1 MEDQAGNAPPALTAI
16 NELLP
21 EESQIAV
28 VRRVLAQWRHASEDQ
43 KKFFEQS
50 VNNGPQI
57 AGFREPLR
65 APDELVK
72 RNVLQ
77 KMRFSPQFLGIV
89 LQIWM
94 SSRQELQGVVS
105 NHLSDSEMS
114 INGLDFSASRF
125 SGTWDIESWKQH
137 SRQVVES
144 HNQFTEDD
152 VALMLCCVSGKLP
165 SSEIAPIDEPT
176 DSRQDALFPQWLE
189 ELQALPADAPQ
200 WQQATDFVASV
211 TEIIHYKEKE
221 RHYVVRLKEL
231 LAELKQ
237 DFGREL
243 AFFQCDTDSWSVER
257 LSRRQQSG
265 QPATLEEIAEL
276 VNLTESLKRL
286 LGHYKPVHDIASN
299 IQEETVLAPKRSDLQ
314 LQILKCLSQIYKLFS
329 PTNPTDDDPALSSKG
344 PSAATSDAVTA
355 PCDKQSEL
363 VERISKPAD
372 NTLSSAE
379 AEVGSPQSAN
389 NIADEVSA
397 QAALPERHDETE
409 GLHYTT
415 DASQAGAYSGP
426 PAEFPIQSISDSG
439 LIESENRSL
448 KQEIQT
454 LQSDL
459 KMSQDVVR
467 IWRVAYETARKRFP
481 RPDESLGDVE
491 ILTIEDVRTAVAL
504 AREKFADELLFK
516 PNSKSEIDDN
526 PYEKPGNVWT
536 ALKWLATT
544 FYRSKMGQLSVPDLG
559 VSILKACG
567 WRYTGK
573 QSSITMKQYKPWYT
587 THLEGKEYW
596 LKKHVGTGSNKD
608 ARYTIRIAFDWDQ
621 DREVV
626 LIGYIG
632 QHQQT
637 SAT

>member
-1 MEDQAGNAPPALTAI
+1 MENQAGNAPPALTAI
-16 NELLP
+16 NELLS
-21 EESQIAV
+21 EECQIAV
-28 VRRVLAQWRHASEDQ
+28 VRLVLAQWRHASDHL
-43 KKFFEQS
+43 KKEFERK

-57 AGFREPLR
+57 HGFREPLR

-72 RNVLQ
+72 NNVLQ
-77 KMRFSPQFLGIV
+77 RMRFSPEFVGIV

-94 SSRQELQGVVS
+94 SSHQELQGVVS
-105 NHLSDSEMS
+105 KNLSDLGMS
-114 INGLDFSASRF
+114 ISGLDFSASRF
-125 SGTWDIESWKQH
+125 SGKWDIEGWKQH

-144 HNQFTEDD
+144 HSQFTEDD
-152 VALMLCCVSGKLP
+152 VALMLCCVSGKIP
-165 SSEIAPIDEPT
+165 SSEVAPVDEPT
-176 DSRQDALFPQWLE
+176 DTRQDALFPQWLE

-221 RHYVVRLKEL
+221 RHYFVRLKEL

-237 DFGREL
+237 NFGREL

-265 QPATLEEIAEL
+265 QPATREEIAEL
-276 VNLTESLKRL
+276 VRLTESLKRL

-299 IQEETVLAPKRSDLQ
+299 IEEETVLAPKRSDLQ
-314 LQILKCLSQIYKLFS
+314 LQTLKSLYQIYQLFS
-329 PTNPTDDDPALSSKG
+329 TTKPTDDDPANASNSG
-344 PSAATSDAVTA
+344 AATVSEPVTA
-355 PCDKQSEL
+355 NCDKQPEL
-363 VERISKPAD
+363 GERNSKPQD
-372 NTLSSAE
+372 NPLPLAE
-379 AEVGSPQSAN
+379 AEVGPPPSAK

-397 QAALPERHDETE
+397 QAALPEGNDESD
-409 GLHYTT
+409 GLNHSI
-415 DASQAGAYSGP
+415 DASQTGGYGGP
-426 PAEFPIQSISDSG
+426 TAELPVQSIGDFG

-454 LQSDL
+454 LQGDL
-459 KMSQDVVR
+459 KTSQDVVR

-544 FYRSKMGQLSVPDLG
+544 YYRSKMGELSVPDLG

-608 ARYTIRIAFDWDQ
+608 ARYTIRIAFDWDE

>member
-28 VRRVLAQWRHASEDQ
+28 VRRVLAQWRHASDDQ
-43 KKFFEQS
+43 KKFFERS

-94 SSRQELQGVVS
+94 SSRQELQGVVC
-105 NHLSDSEMS
+105 NHLSDSETS

-125 SGTWDIESWKQH
+125 SGTWDIKSWKQH

-144 HNQFTEDD
+144 HSQFTEDD
-152 VALMLCCVSGKLP
+152 VALMLCCVSGKFP
-165 SSEIAPIDEPT
+165 SSEVAPIDEPT
-176 DSRQDALFPQWLE
+176 ETRKDALFPQWLE

-200 WQQATDFVASV
+200 WQQATEFVASV
-211 TEIIHYKEKE
+211 TEIIQWKENE
-221 RHYVVRLKEL
+221 RQYVVRLKEL
-231 LAELKQ
+231 LAELEL

-243 AFFQCDTDSWSVER
+243 AFFQCDTDSWTVER
-257 LSRRQQSG
+257 LANRQQPN
-265 QPATLEEIAEL
+265 QPATLEGIAEL
-276 VNLTESLKRL
+276 LRLTESLKRL
-286 LGHYKPVHDIASN
+286 LGHYKPVHDLAST
-299 IQEETVLAPKRSDLQ
+299 IEEETVLAPKRSDLQ
-314 LQILKCLSQIYKLFS
+314 LQTLKCLYQIYRLFS
-329 PTNPTDDDPALSSKG
+329 PTNPTDDDPAQSSKG
-344 PSAATSDAVTA
+344 PAAATSEPVTA
-355 PCDKQSEL
+355 TCDKQSEL

-372 NTLSSAE
+372 TPLSSAE
-379 AEVGSPQSAN
+379 AEVGPPQLT
-389 NIADEVSA
+389 NIVADEVSA
-397 QAALPERHDETE
+397 QAAPPERNDETD
-409 GLHYTT
+409 GLHHST
-415 DASQAGAYSGP
+415 DASQAGGYSGP
-426 PAEFPIQSISDSG
+426 PAEFPIQSIGDSG
-439 LIESENRSL
+439 LNESENRSL
-448 KQEIQT
+448 KQEIKT
-454 LQSDL
+454 LRSDL
-459 KMSQDVVR
+459 KTSQDLVR
-467 IWRVAYETARKRFP
+467 IWRVAYETDRKRFS
-481 RPDESLGDVE
+481 RPDESPGNAEV
-491 ILTIEDVRTAVAL
+491 LTVEDVRTAVAL
-504 AREKFADELLFK
+504 AREKFADELLFQ

-544 FYRSKMGQLSVPDLG
+544 YYRSKMGELSVPDLG

-587 THLEGKEYW
+587 THLEGKTYW

>member
-28 VRRVLAQWRHASEDQ
+28 VRRVLAQWRHAPDDLRR
-43 KKFFEQS
+43 FFERA
-50 VNNGPQI
+50 VNSGARI
-57 AGFREPLR
+57 DGFREPLK

-72 RNVLQ
+72 KNVLHR
-77 KMRFSPQFLGIV
+77 MHFSPEFLGIV

-94 SSRQELQGVVS
+94 SSHQELQGVVS
-105 NHLSDSEMS
+105 NHLSDAEMS
-114 INGLDFSASRF
+114 MNGLDFSASRF
-125 SGTWDIESWKQH
+125 SGTWDIESWKKH

-144 HNQFTEDD
+144 HSQFTEDD
-152 VALMLCCVSGKLP
+152 VALMLCCVSGNLP
-165 SSEIAPIDEPT
+165 SSDVVPFDEPADT
-176 DSRQDALFPQWLE
+176 HRDILFPQWLE

-211 TEIIHYKEKE
+211 TEIIQCKEKE
-221 RHYVVRLKEL
+221 RHHVVRLREL

-243 AFFQCDTDSWSVER
+243 AFFQCDADS
-257 LSRRQQSG
+257 LSLESLARRH
-265 QPATLEEIAEL
+265 QPSRPAPLEGIAEL
-276 VNLTESLKRL
+276 VRLTESLKRL

-299 IQEETVLAPKRSDLQ
+299 IEEETVLAPKRSALQ
-314 LQILKCLSQIYKLFS
+314 LQTLKCLYQIYQLFS

-355 PCDKQSEL
+355 PCVKQSEL

-372 NTLSSAE
+372 NPLPSAE
-379 AEVGSPQSAN
+379 AEVGPPQSAN
-389 NIADEVSA
+389 TIADEVSA
-397 QAALPERHDETE
+397 QAALPKGNDESD
-409 GLHYTT
+409 GLHPSI
-415 DASQAGAYSGP
+415 DASQTGGYGGP
-426 PAEFPIQSISDSG
+426 PAELPIQSIGDFG

-459 KMSQDVVR
+459 KTSQDVVR

>member
-16 NELLP
+16 NELLS
-21 EESQIAV
+21 EECQIAV
-28 VRRVLAQWRHASEDQ
+28 VRRVLAQWRHAPDDLR
-43 KKFFEQS
+43 KFFERA
-50 VNNGPQI
+50 VNSGARI
-57 AGFREPLR
+57 DGFREPLK
-65 APDELVK
+65 APVELVK
-72 RNVLQ
+72 NNVLQ
-77 KMRFSPQFLGIV
+77 RMRFSPEFVGIV

-94 SSRQELQGVVS
+94 SCHQELQGVVS
-105 NHLSDSEMS
+105 KHLSDLGMS

-125 SGTWDIESWKQH
+125 SGKWDIEGWKQH
-137 SRQVVES
+137 SRQVAES
-144 HNQFTEDD
+144 HSQFTEDD

-165 SSEIAPIDEPT
+165 SSEVALVDEPT
-176 DSRQDALFPQWLE
+176 DTRKDALFPQWLE

-211 TEIIHYKEKE
+211 TEIIQWKENE

-257 LSRRQQSG
+257 LSCRQQPD
-265 QPATLEEIAEL
+265 QPSTLEGISEL
-276 VNLTESLKRL
+276 LLLTESLKRL

-299 IQEETVLAPKRSDLQ
+299 IEEETVLAPKRSDLQ
-314 LQILKCLSQIYKLFS
+314 LQTLKCLYQIYQLFS

-344 PSAATSDAVTA
+344 PAAATSDAVTA

-363 VERISKPAD
+363 VERISKPED

-397 QAALPERHDETE
+397 QAALPEGNDETD
-409 GLHYTT
+409 GLHHST
-415 DASQAGAYSGP
+415 DASQAGGYSGT
-426 PAEFPIQSISDSG
+426 PAEFPIQSIVDFG

-459 KMSQDVVR
+459 KTSQDVVR
-467 IWRVAYETARKRFP
+467 IWREAYETTCKRFSS
-481 RPDESLGDVE
+481 PDESPGDVE
-491 ILTIEDVRTAVAL
+491 ILPVEDVRTAVAL

-544 FYRSKMGQLSVPDLG
+544 YYRSKMGELSVPDLG

-587 THLEGKEYW
+587 THLEGKTYW

>member
-28 VRRVLAQWRHASEDQ
+28 VRRVLAQWRHAPDDLRKS
-43 KKFFEQS
+43 FERA
-50 VNNGPQI
+50 VNSGARI
-57 AGFREPLR
+57 DGFREPLK

-72 RNVLQ
+72 KNVLQ
-77 KMRFSPQFLGIV
+77 RMHFSPEFLGIV

-94 SSRQELQGVVS
+94 SSHQELQGVVS
-105 NHLSDSEMS
+105 KHLSDLGMS

-144 HNQFTEDD
+144 HSQFTEDD

-165 SSEIAPIDEPT
+165 SSEVAPIDEPT
-176 DSRQDALFPQWLE
+176 DTRKDALFPQWLE

-211 TEIIHYKEKE
+211 TEIIQCKEKE
-221 RHYVVRLKEL
+221 RHHVVRLREL

-243 AFFQCDTDSWSVER
+243 AFFQCDADS
-257 LSRRQQSG
+257 LSLESLARRH
-265 QPATLEEIAEL
+265 QPSRPAPLEGIAEL
-276 VNLTESLKRL
+276 VRLSESLKRL

-299 IQEETVLAPKRSDLQ
+299 IQEETVLAPKRSELQ
-314 LQILKCLSQIYKLFS
+314 LQTLKCLYQIYQLFS
-329 PTNPTDDDPALSSKG
+329 PTNSSDDDPANASNSG
-344 PSAATSDAVTA
+344 ASTVSEPVTA
-355 PCDKQSEL
+355 TCDKQSEL
-363 VERISKPAD
+363 VERNFKPED
-372 NTLSSAE
+372 NPHSSAE
-379 AEVGSPQSAN
+379 AEVGPPQST
-389 NIADEVSA
+389 NIVADEVSV
-397 QAALPERHDETE
+397 QAALPGENDETD
-409 GLHYTT
+409 GLHHST
-415 DASQAGAYSGP
+415 DASQAGGYSGP
-426 PAEFPIQSISDSG
+426 PAEFPIQSIDDLS

-448 KQEIQT
+448 KQEIKT
-454 LQSDL
+454 LRSDL
-459 KMSQDVVR
+459 KTSQDLVR
-467 IWRVAYETARKRFP
+467 IWRVAYETDRKRFS
-481 RPDESLGDVE
+481 RPDESPGNAEVLPV
-491 ILTIEDVRTAVAL
+491 EDVRTAVAL
-504 AREKFADELLFK
+504 AREKFAGELLFQ

-544 FYRSKMGQLSVPDLG
+544 YYRSKMGELSVPDLG

-567 WRYTGK
+567 WHYTGK

-587 THLEGKEYW
+587 THLEGKTYW